1 LRAFGH
7 DLDTIFGDAGP
18 GLRRFSRQG
27 EFTIVGRDLGPHPAT
42 GSAGLES
49 GAAGFRTDYTLTT
62 TSPMTTTSSWT
73 SRSYWPAKGFAALFD
88 YAALSHRRAVAVLV
102 LISLLAFLPGFVQ
115 IPPVDR
121 DEAYFAQ
128 ATKQMIETGD
138 YVDIR
143 YQDDVRYR
151 KPVGIYW
158 LQAAVVNT
166 ADELGLPNALTT
178 IWLYRIPSLLG
189 AIGAVLAT
197 YWCALAFVSRR
208 GAVLSAVMMAV
219 STILGVEARL
229 AKTDAVLLFTI
240 VVAMSVLARVYL
252 APFRGERGPG
262 LWLLAAFWS
271 ALAAGILI
279 KGPLILMVVGLAA
292 VTLSVL
298 DRSARWLLAL
308 RPLPGIA
315 WLFLLVLPWFIAI
328 FARVGTQFLVAS
340 VGEDMLAKVAS
351 AQDTHGA
358 PPGLY
363 VILFFATFFPAS
375 MLAGLAAPAVWAVRR
390 EPAARF
396 LLAWLVPSWI
406 VFELVVTKLPHY
418 VLPLYPAIAI
428 LIAGAVETKVL
439 SRRPWMVR
447 GTMWW
452 FLVPVIMSIVGV
464 VAAIVV
470 ERDLA
475 LLAWPFFAGAIVCGL
490 FAWQLYDDDGAERA
504 FMRAAEASVLMAF
517 GMYAVVLPS
526 LTPAF
531 PSVELTQVLQ
541 DSGCRDPVAAST
553 AYQEPSLVFL
563 AGTKTRFT
571 DADGA
576 ADFLRGGAC
585 RFAFVDAPQE
595 REFALRAEAIG
606 LRYTRGPRI
615 AGYNIAVGKPV
626 AIAVFQSAGA
636 P

>member
-1 LRAFGH
+1 M
-7 DLDTIFGDAGP
+7 
-18 GLRRFSRQG
+18 S
-27 EFTIVGRDLGPHPAT
+27 
-42 GSAGLES
+42 
-49 GAAGFRTDYTLTT
+49 T
-62 TSPMTTTSSWT
+62 TSTEAPG
-73 SRSYWPAKGFAALFD
+73 SYWPSRGFSAVFDFAA
-88 YAALSHRRAVAVLV
+88 ASHRGAVIVLLFV
-102 LISLLAFLPGFVQ
+102 SLLTFLPGFFQ

-166 ADELGLPNALTT
+166 AIALGVPHALAK
-178 IWLYRIPSLLG
+178 IWLYRVPSLIG
-189 AIGAVLAT
+189 AVGAVLAT

-208 GAVLSAVMMAV
+208 GAVLAALMMMA

-229 AKTDAVLLFTI
+229 AKTDAVLLFT
-240 VVAMSVLARVYL
+240 VVLAMSVLARAYM
-252 APFRGERGPG
+252 APRRNDPLPG
-262 LWLLAAFWS
+262 LGLLTVFWT
-271 ALAAGILI
+271 ALAVSILV

-292 VTLSVL
+292 AALCVL

-308 RPLPGIA
+308 RPLLGIA
-315 WLFLLVLPWFIAI
+315 WLLLVVLPWFIAI
-328 FARVGTQFLVAS
+328 YMRVGNQFLVGS
-340 VGEDMLAKVAS
+340 VGGDMLSKVANS
-351 AQDTHGA
+351 QETHGA

-363 VILFFATFFPAS
+363 FVLFFATFFPAS

-418 VLPLYPAIAI
+418 VMPLYPAIAI

-439 SRRPWMVR
+439 SRRPWLVR
-447 GTMWW
+447 GVIWW
-452 FLVPVIMSIVGV
+452 FLGPVIFSLVGV
-464 VAAIVV
+464 VGAIVIN
-470 ERDLA
+470 RDLA
-475 LLAWPFFAGAIVCGL
+475 LLAWPFFAGSIVCGL

-504 FMRAAEASVLMAF
+504 FMRATAAQVLMAI
-517 GMYAVVLPS
+517 GLYAVIVPS

-531 PSVELTQVLQ
+531 PSVALADALHV
-541 DSGCRDPVAAST
+541 SGCDHPVAASVG
-553 AYQEPSLVFL
+553 YEEPSLVFL
-563 AGTKTRFT
+563 AGTTTRFT
-571 DADGA
+571 DAAGA
-576 ADFLRGGAC
+576 ADFLREGSC
-585 RFAFVDAPQE
+585 HFAFVDARQE
-595 REFALRAEAIG
+595 RDFALRAEAIG
-606 LRYTRGPRI
+606 LRYSRGGRVE
-615 AGYNIAVGKPV
+615 GYNISNGKPIT
-626 AIAVFQSAGA
+626 IAVFQSAGV